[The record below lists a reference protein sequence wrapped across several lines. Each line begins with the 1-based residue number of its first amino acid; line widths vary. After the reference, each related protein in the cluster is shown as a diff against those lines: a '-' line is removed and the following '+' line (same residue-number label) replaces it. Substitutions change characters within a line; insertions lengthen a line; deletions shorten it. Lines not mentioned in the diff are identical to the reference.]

1 MKQNYV
7 KGKTVAT
14 ASHTIR
20 FKVSAGKTQIKIP
33 DFKNQDVS
41 VVQKFANEH
50 HLQLTTQEKTS
61 KTVATNHVIAQTPKA
76 GSTLSRDDTLTVTV
90 ANSGNETKTTNIQ
103 INIPFDGNGGQ
114 RENRVQVYIKDAQ
127 HNLTMQY
134 QDITINQETT
144 INVPF
149 TLRQGEMGA
158 YRVVRNGRTIMSA
171 TNITA

>member
-1 MKQNYV
+1 MC
-7 KGKTVAT
+7 
-14 ASHTIR
+14 IR
-20 FKVSAGKTQIKIP
+20 
-33 DFKNQDVS
+33 D
-41 VVQKFANEH
+41 
-50 HLQLTTQEKTS
+50 
-61 KTVATNHVIAQTPKA
+61 
-76 GSTLSRDDTLTVTV
+76 R
-90 ANSGNETKTTNIQ
+90 
-103 INIPFDGNGGQ
+103 
-114 RENRVQVYIKDAQ
+114 VYIKDAQ